1 MTALTWDT
9 TGDRTYETG
18 VDRGVLYMPDVAGDY
33 TSGVAWNGL
42 TTVTESPTGAE
53 ANAKYAD
60 NIKYLNLISSE
71 NLEATLEAYTYPAE
85 FEEYDGVVVPTP
97 GVTVGQQS
105 RKSFGLCYRTK
116 KGNDVDGEDYGY
128 KLHLM
133 YGITAAPSEKAYATV
148 NDSPEAI
155 TFSYKLSTIPV
166 NVTGYKPTALIV
178 IDSTVVDSDALADLE
193 EVLYGSIGIDPM
205 LPLPDDVLAFFSGTI
220 TDVVA
225 TAPTFVSATGVITI
239 PTVTG
244 VRYKRADTGAVV
256 TGTVTI
262 GTAGGHMTILAEATT
277 GYALASYSDSDWAF
291 TRDP

>member
-9 TGDRTYETG
+9 TGERTYETG
-18 VDRGVLYMPDVAGDY
+18 VDRGVLYMPDVSGDY

-71 NLEATLEAYTYPAE
+71 QLEATLEAYTYPTE

-116 KGNDVDGEDYGY
+116 KGNDVDGEDFGY

-155 TFSYKLSTIPV
+155 TFSYKLSTVPV

-178 IDSTVVDSDALADLE
+178 IDSTQVDSGALADLE
-193 EVLYGSIGIDPM
+193 AVLYGSVGVDPR
-205 LPLPDDVLAFFSGTI
+205 LPLPDDVLAFFSGSI

-225 TAPTFVSATGVITI
+225 TAPTFVSSTGVITI

-244 VRYKRADTGAVV
+244 VRYKRADTGATV

-262 GTAGGHMTILAEATT
+262 GTAGGHMTITAQATT